1 MERLFHR
8 WEEGCSDRYRIVHYL
23 FFSLGFL
30 HIVSA
35 HFDSWRQDGT
45 GELHDI
51 HAEQVAKFLSS

>member
-1 MERLFHR
+1 MKRLFDR
-8 WEEGCSDRYRIVHYL
+8 WEEGCSGYL

-30 HIVSA
+30 YIVSA

-51 HAEQVAKFLSS
+51 HAEQVAKFLSG